1 MVHVSSIIC
10 VNLLQIP
17 NNTSCLSV
25 VQIKIRSQSWAK
37 VIKWYKLSEWNV
49 TTPFLPAI
57 SINPSKTTKYM
68 VSTEIKR
75 IRVNLYTMHD
85 NQKTNTVD
93 FKSVTQCT

>member
-1 MVHVSSIIC
+1 M
-10 VNLLQIP
+10 
-17 NNTSCLSV
+17 
-25 VQIKIRSQSWAK
+25 
-37 VIKWYKLSEWNV
+37 SEWNV
-49 TTPFLPAI
+49 TIPFLPAI

-85 NQKTNTVD
+85 NQKMNTVD